1 MNFRLSISPQHG
13 DRDIRKMSKISFG
26 GSVEVGDP
34 VSLANNGT
42 IKFVDHHKS
51 TKHQRERERA
61 IIEIRVEY
69 LQGRDL
75 ALPGINVY
83 RSADGDEALS
93 FHLCKVIRLYPSN
106 DDNPLGKKQNSFNL
120 DSDERWNR
128 KKVPSYYRK
137 RIFHSIL

>member
-51 TKHQRERERA
+51 TKHQRERLNSNNRDSGGVLTRA
-61 IIEIRVEY
+61 RSSATWNKC
-69 LQGRDL
+69 LPFGGR
-75 ALPGINVY
+75 
-83 RSADGDEALS
+83 R
-93 FHLCKVIRLYPSN
+93 
-106 DDNPLGKKQNSFNL
+106 
-120 DSDERWNR
+120 
-128 KKVPSYYRK
+128 
-137 RIFHSIL
+137 